1 MFADPAVIQHNTQD
15 KMSNAQQ
22 KTAQAAVSAGPDMP
36 SAPFASRSL
45 PVPPERFL
53 EYMLA
58 IELKEAKTADEKKV
72 YRSGI
77 AARMYGRCEETT
89 MAALVVEMFMTELEK
104 VLDSRMTAHQLKF
117 GCPQHLYEDFSTEA
131 MQRVRAQAAASV
143 EPEHRRLD
151 KHVRHGLHAAAVM
164 LLAQLRADSSAA
176 GAGKAEE
183 RPAETRK
190 APTDAMAQTSGAAPQ
205 EQAGRQLPTAAPAA
219 GRSKRPEGS
228 SQRAASGQQGESQAA
243 FEAIIDMPHRETQQ
257 PTGQIVE
264 SMAISV
270 ESTGQPSAEASAHG
284 PSLQPAACDKSLHQ
298 LLPRPRGAAHAACQ
312 HSSASRSASQAASKG
327 AASCAERSSSS
338 SSAQGAASQGTAVP
352 QEARQTSNK
361 QAAGSDSSPG
371 IALSLHH
378 LCICSTL

>member
-1 MFADPAVIQHNTQD
+1 
-15 KMSNAQQ
+15 MSNAQQ
-22 KTAQAAVSAGPDMP
+22 KTGQAAVSAGPGMP

-104 VLDSRMTAHQLKF
+104 VLDSKMTAHQLKF

-131 MQRVRAQAAASV
+131 MQRVRAQAAANV
-143 EPEHRRLD
+143 KPAHRRLD
-151 KHVRHGLHAAAVM
+151 KHVRHDLHAAALM
-164 LLAQLRADSSAA
+164 LLAKLQADSSAS

-183 RPAETRK
+183 RLVETRK
-190 APTDAMAQTSGAAPQ
+190 APTDATVQTSGAAPQ
-205 EQAGRQLPTAAPAA
+205 EQADSHLPTAAPAA
-219 GRSKRPEGS
+219 GETKRPGGS
-228 SQRAASGQQGESQAA
+228 SQRAASGQQGGSEAA
-243 FEAIIDMPHRETQQ
+243 FEAIVDMPHRETQQ
-257 PTGQIVE
+257 PAGQIVE

-270 ESTGQPSAEASAHG
+270 GSTGEALAEASAHG
-284 PSLQPAACDKSLHQ
+284 PSLQPVAYDESLHQ
-298 LLPRPRGAAHAACQ
+298 LPPPTGAAHAARQ
-312 HSSASRSASQAASKG
+312 HSSASRSASQAASQG
-327 AASCAERSSSS
+327 AASCAGRSSSS
-338 SSAQGAASQGTAVP
+338 SSAHGAASQGTAVP

-361 QAAGSDSSPG
+361 QAAGSNSSPG
-371 IALSLHH
+371 NSLSLPTSA
-378 LCICSTL
+378 CASY